1 MEKISRKVA
10 KPRITGWSQLG
21 KGGVCLCPHPKGRG
35 QWGKINIY
43 GHLMNIWHVFW
54 ARKMLAVRPAHEK
67 AGYLDRLGYLPTQLL
82 LFIDIFLNLEGLYF
96 YRLVDLLVCMYA
108 FTFLSPINIECPTQC
123 SLKSVLFIVSKPDET
138 CNHVNISR

>member
-1 MEKISRKVA
+1 
-10 KPRITGWSQLG
+10 
-21 KGGVCLCPHPKGRG
+21 
-35 QWGKINIY
+35 
-43 GHLMNIWHVFW
+43 
-54 ARKMLAVRPAHEK
+54 MLAVRPSPEK

-108 FTFLSPINIECPTQC
+108 FTFLSSINIECPTQC